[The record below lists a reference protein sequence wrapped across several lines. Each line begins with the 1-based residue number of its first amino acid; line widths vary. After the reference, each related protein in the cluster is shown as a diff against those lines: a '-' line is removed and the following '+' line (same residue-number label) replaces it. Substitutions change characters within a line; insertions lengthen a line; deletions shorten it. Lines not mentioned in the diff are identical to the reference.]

1 MIYSLSKKNR
11 RKAAAAFDYLL
22 CMGGVYHC
30 ATSLNYYLFGLIL
43 IVTVLLYE
51 IFTVALFQKTLGHV
65 LLKFQVIFSQPSQ
78 RWSCSVKRS
87 CLFCWHMFFV
97 FWPEDPDSPEQQ
109 GTEQGLVVYKWE
121 SGSGTY
127 LKDLL

>member
-1 MIYSLSKKNR
+1 MGSLNKKNR
-11 RKAAAAFDYLL
+11 RKVAAAFDYLL
-22 CMGGVYHC
+22 CMGSAYLL
-30 ATSLNYYLFGLIL
+30 APSLSYYLFALVL

-51 IFTVALFQKTLGHV
+51 IISVALFQKTLGHV
-65 LLKFQVIFSQPSQ
+65 LLGFRVMFSQSSQ

-87 CLFCWHMFFV
+87 CLFCWHMFLV
-97 FWPEDPDSPEQQ
+97 FWPEDPESSEQRE
-109 GTEQGLVVYKWE
+109 TEQGLVVYKWE